1 VLVETERFGAIEV
14 GSEALIEITEGL
26 YGFEHARRF
35 CLIDHNGTGPFRWL
49 QCVDTPEL
57 AFVVV
62 NPYDF
67 FANYEVELDDQEADA
82 IELAS
87 PEDAVILNLV
97 TLGTNPTETTAN
109 LVGPI
114 VLNAKSRKAKQVVLA
129 NPAYTSTGVRVSP
142 QRADPGITLTNP
154 VPEESRVLLR

>member
-1 VLVETERFGAIEV
+1 MLVETERFGKLEIAP
-14 GSEALIEITEGL
+14 EALIEIPDGV
-26 YGFEHARRF
+26 YGFEQARRF
-35 CLIDHNGTGPFRWL
+35 CLIDHGQQSPFRWL
-49 QCVDTPEL
+49 QCVDAPGL

-67 FANYEVELDDQEADA
+67 FANYQVEMEDGDA
-82 IELAS
+82 AAIGLRE

-97 TLGTNPTETTAN
+97 TLGNTREDTTAN

-129 NPAYTSTGVRVSP
+129 NQA
-142 QRADPGITLTNP
+142 
-154 VPEESRVLLR
+154 

>member
-1 VLVETERFGAIEV
+1 MRLETERFGTLDISSDAI
-14 GSEALIEITEGL
+14 IEITEGL

-35 CLIDHNGTGPFRWL
+35 CLVDHNPDSPFRWL
-49 QCVDTPEL
+49 QSVDSPGL

-67 FANYEVELDDQEADA
+67 FANYEVELDDQESEAL
-82 IELAS
+82 ELRS
-87 PEDAVILNLV
+87 PQDAVILNLV
-97 TLGTNPTETTAN
+97 TLGKSAAETTAN

-129 NPAYTSTGVRVSP
+129 NQVYSTKHP
-142 QRADPGITLTNP
+142 LLPE
-154 VPEESRVLLR
+154 VPKEPTAAPSG